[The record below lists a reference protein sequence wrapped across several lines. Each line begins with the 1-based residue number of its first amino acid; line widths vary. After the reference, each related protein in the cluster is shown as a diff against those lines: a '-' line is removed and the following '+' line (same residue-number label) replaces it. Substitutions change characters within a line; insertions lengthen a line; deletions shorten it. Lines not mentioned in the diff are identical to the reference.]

1 MNKAILF
8 FLVFN
13 VVLFAEN
20 LKPIT
25 LQLSWKNQFQFA
37 GYLIAKHKGYY
48 EQVGLDVTI
57 KEFDNKINL
66 PNSVLN
72 NNAQFAIGRTSIIMD
87 KLKGAQIVAIAAI
100 NSESPLVLIALKSS
114 KINDIED
121 LKNKKIM
128 ITGDA
133 KESANIS
140 AMLNSNAISSKD
152 FIRLEHSFDIND
164 LLNSKA
170 DAMACYSTNEPY
182 VLKQKKIE
190 YIVFDPKDYGFEF
203 YDDFL
208 FTSNEFAKQ
217 NPKIVNDFYEA
228 SLKGWRDAFANV
240 NTTAKIIFDNYN
252 SQNKSLGHLIFEGN
266 ELKKA
271 SSVKNFGGIKKAKL
285 EKIINTFH
293 VLGVE
298 NKKFNIDEFYD
309 SFTIKTINAKYENL
323 NDEIIYE
330 SIDYELIA
338 KIIGFFGLVL
348 IMVSVWNARLKK
360 EIAKRKEIEAKL
372 VAAKILADEANF
384 AKTKLVATIAH
395 DIKTPMNMVLGYL
408 TMLSKTELSPKQ
420 TEYCDKI
427 LKGSQTLLSF
437 VDDIVDFGK
446 IESNK
451 FQLNL
456 NRKSI
461 QKLLAELE
469 NTLSYL
475 ANAKQLEFEIVDNTP
490 QIPLFFDDRKL
501 YKILSNLLSNA
512 VKYTN
517 SGFVRLE
524 VSIYKKIEN
533 FVQLEFV
540 IIDSGIGISN
550 DDSTHIFTIFE
561 RGTKPSKELGDG
573 LGLFIVKQLIDGLHW
588 EISFESDKNG
598 TRFKI
603 LTSFLAFDEN
613 NQKEISQNIQEIKH
627 YESKSVLIVDDN
639 EQNLEVLEEMLRL
652 FGVKIA
658 KAQDGRQALRLAL
671 QEEFD
676 LVITDILMPISDG
689 VQLASKLRQNGLKMP
704 IVAASADFDA
714 PNAGA
719 KFDDF
724 LEKPIEFEKLQ
735 KTLEKFFD

>member
-1 MNKAILF
+1 MA
-8 FLVFN
+8 LV
-13 VVLFAEN
+13 V
-20 LKPIT
+20 
-25 LQLSWKNQFQFA
+25 
-37 GYLIAKHKGYY
+37 KGK
-48 EQVGLDVTI
+48 VNI
-57 KEFDNKINL
+57 NEFIDL
-66 PNSVLN
+66 PKSE
-72 NNAQFAIGRTSIIMD
+72 
-87 KLKGAQIVAIAAI
+87 KLLP
-100 NSESPLVLIALKSS
+100 S
-114 KINDIED
+114 
-121 LKNKKIM
+121 
-128 ITGDA
+128 
-133 KESANIS
+133 
-140 AMLNSNAISSKD
+140 MLNSNSIDSKD

-170 DAMACYSTNEPY
+170 NAMACYSTNEPY

-228 SLKGWRDAFANV
+228 SLKGWKEAFANV

-330 SIDYELIA
+330 SIDYELIV

-395 DIKTPMNMVLGYL
+395 DIKTPMNMVLRYL

-427 LKGSQTLLSF
+427 LKGSQTLLLF

-469 NTLSYL
+469 NTFSYL

-524 VSIYKKIEN
+524 VSVYKKIEN

-540 IIDSGIGISN
+540 IVDSGIGISN

-658 KAQDGRQALRLAL
+658 KAQDGRQALKIAL

-689 VQLASKLRQNGLKMP
+689 VQLASKLRQNGFKIP
-704 IVAASADFDA
+704 IVAASADFDI

>member
-271 SSVKNFGGIKKAKL
+271 SPAKNFGGIKKAKL

-348 IMVSVWNARLKK
+348 IVVSVWNARLKK

-469 NTLSYL
+469 NTFSYL

-689 VQLASKLRQNGLKMP
+689 VQLASKLRQNGFKIP
-704 IVAASADFDA
+704 IVAASADFDI

-735 KTLEKFFD
+735 KTLEKFFY